1 MSLTLIEAAKLVQD
15 PLKKGVIEIF
25 PRTSP
30 VLERLPFFP
39 VNGQAYKYNQEQTLP
54 GVAFRGI
61 NESYTE
67 STGIVNPAVEAL
79 HVLGGFSHVDRA
91 LVKTQGNVN
100 SLRATYDAM
109 KAKAVALEFTKKFF
123 KGENQTSPKEFDGLQ
138 ARLTGD
144 QVLDM
149 GNTDGGDT
157 LTLAKLDELI
167 DAVQGSPDVLFMNKT
182 LRRKVNALMRAAG
195 QATETVSDAFGRQIN
210 SYAGIPIAVIEQDKD
225 GVEILGFTEP
235 DLDNGDQNTTT
246 SIYAV
251 RFGAAEWVSGLQ
263 SGDMDVIDQGLVGNG
278 GTAYQTLIEWICG
291 MGVFHPKA
299 AARLRGISNS

>member
-1 MSLTLIEAAKLVQD
+1 MSITLLEAAKLVQN
-15 PLKKGVIEIF
+15 PLMRGVIEIF

-39 VNGQAYKYNQEQTLP
+39 VNGQAYVYNQEETLP

-67 STGIVNPAVEAL
+67 STGVVNPQTERL
-79 HVLGGFSHVDRA
+79 YVLGGLSAVDRA

-100 SLRATYDAM
+100 NLRATYDGM

-123 KGENQTSPKEFDGLQ
+123 KGDSEDDVNEFDGLET
-138 ARLTGD
+138 RLTGN
-144 QVLDM
+144 QVVDM
-149 GNTDGGDT
+149 GSSDGGDT
-157 LTLAKLDELI
+157 LTLTKLDEMM
-167 DAVQGSPDVLFMNKT
+167 DAVQGGPDVLFMNKT
-182 LRRKVNALMRAAG
+182 MRRKVNALIRAAG
-195 QATETVSDAFGRQIN
+195 QATETVSDAFGRQLS
-210 SYAGIPIAVIEQDKD
+210 SYGGVPIAVIEQDKD
-225 GVEILGFTEP
+225 GNEILGFSEP
-235 DLDNGDQNTTT
+235 DLDNGDKSVTT

-263 SGDMDVIDQGLVGNG
+263 AGDMDVVDLGLNR
-278 GTAYQTLIEWICG
+278 TKYETLIEWVCG

-299 AARLRGISNS
+299 AARLRGIKNA